1 MVKTSEFVWRSIN
14 QGHSVWIAQKE
25 GRSKDGYDRTD
36 PAVLKMLGLAHKEH
50 GGVDVLPSRASI
62 VPVAISY
69 EIDPCAIKKAHEL
82 SQIKREGFYEKSSAE
97 DLESMLLG
105 IVGYKGRVHLSV
117 TKPIEGDVGGLE
129 ELCYQIDRQIVSDL
143 KIYPTHSE
151 AAFRLSL
158 SDKSFE
164 GLGSSV
170 TNHPNEALQAML
182 ADLDACP
189 QEEQPFFLL
198 QYANLIKNGRD
209 LFPSL

>member
-1 MVKTSEFVWRSIN
+1 MGSEMCIRDS
-14 QGHSVWIAQKE
+14 
-25 GRSKDGYDRTD
+25 
-36 PAVLKMLGLAHKEH
+36 
-50 GGVDVLPSRASI
+50 
-62 VPVAISY
+62 SY
-69 EIDPCAIKKAHEL
+69 EIDPCATKKAHEL
-82 SQIKREGFYEKSSAE
+82 SQIKQEGFYEKSSAE

-117 TKPIEGDVGGLE
+117 TKPIESDVSGLE
-129 ELCYQIDRQIVSDL
+129 ELCSQIDRQIVSDL

-170 TNHPNEALQAML
+170 TNQPNEALQAML

>member
-1 MVKTSEFVWRSIN
+1 
-14 QGHSVWIAQKE
+14 
-25 GRSKDGYDRTD
+25 
-36 PAVLKMLGLAHKEH
+36 
-50 GGVDVLPSRASI
+50 
-62 VPVAISY
+62 
-69 EIDPCAIKKAHEL
+69 
-82 SQIKREGFYEKSSAE
+82 
-97 DLESMLLG
+97 MLLG
-105 IVGYKGRVHLSV
+105 IVGFKGRVHLSV
-117 TKPIEGDVGGLE
+117 TEPIEKTLVGLDA
-129 ELCYQIDRQIVSDL
+129 LCSQIDRQIVSGL

-170 TNHPNEALQAML
+170 MNQPDDALRAML

-209 LFPSL
+209 LLSGS